1 MNLLVLLKWFYCKN
15 YHLMIQFS
23 LIRGN
28 LEAGQCQM
36 ESLKI
41 QLSIQKRRLKT
52 EEEFRKQVETDYR
65 SLQEEKR
72 SIDLRYSHLLIFS
85 FYSDF

>member
-1 MNLLVLLKWFYCKN
+1 MNISWLPNSHIIYIYLYLYSVFN
-15 YHLMIQFS
+15 S
-23 LIRGN
+23 LNFLFFRGN
-28 LEAGQCQM
+28 LEANQCQM
-36 ESLKI
+36 ESLKT

-72 SIDLRYSHLLIFS
+72 NIDFRY
-85 FYSDF
+85 

>member
-1 MNLLVLLKWFYCKN
+1 
-15 YHLMIQFS
+15 
-23 LIRGN
+23 
-28 LEAGQCQM
+28 M
-36 ESLKI
+36 ESLKT

-72 SIDLRYSHLLIFS
+72 NIDFR
-85 FYSDF
+85 